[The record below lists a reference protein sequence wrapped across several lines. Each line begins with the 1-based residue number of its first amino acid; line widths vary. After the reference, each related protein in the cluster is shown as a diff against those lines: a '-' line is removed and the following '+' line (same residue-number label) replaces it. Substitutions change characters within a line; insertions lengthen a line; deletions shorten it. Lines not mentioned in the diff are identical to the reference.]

1 MDITSGS
8 ALSLRV
14 GLGDL
19 DTILD
24 SEVGLGESMV
34 SVLGWVGNGAGS
46 DLVKSVV
53 ESWEL
58 GRLSSSP

>member
-8 ALSLRV
+8 SLSLRV

-24 SEVGLGESMV
+24 SEVGESMV

>member
-1 MDITSGS
+1 MDITNGS
-8 ALSLRV
+8 SLSLPV

-24 SEVGLGESMV
+24 SEVGESMV

>member
-1 MDITSGS
+1 MDITSAS
-8 ALSLRV
+8 SLSLRL

-24 SEVGLGESMV
+24 SEVGESMV
-34 SVLGWVGNGAGS
+34 SVLGYVGNGAGS